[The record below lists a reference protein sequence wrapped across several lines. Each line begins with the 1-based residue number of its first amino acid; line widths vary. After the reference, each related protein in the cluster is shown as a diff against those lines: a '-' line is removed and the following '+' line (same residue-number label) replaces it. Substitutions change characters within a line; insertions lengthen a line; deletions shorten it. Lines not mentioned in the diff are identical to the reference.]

1 MWFYFKLQ
9 WYDEVAESSGK
20 VADGLVWAGDFMDAM
35 QCLHDD
41 YGDDIEAVYL
51 TPCGDG
57 MRTFTSKEISQV
69 LPQSR
74 HDLNELAKE
83 SQED

>member
-1 MWFYFKLQ
+1 MWFYFKLR
-9 WYDEVAESSGK
+9 WYSEENESSGNI
-20 VADGLVWAGDFMDAM
+20 ADGLLWAGDFMDAM

-57 MRTFTSKEISQV
+57 MRTFLSKEISQV
-69 LPQSR
+69 LPQSK
-74 HDLNELAKE
+74 HDLNDFAAE